1 MSPKTI
7 AMKYIFCLIFEETE
21 KKFDTKNHGFAM
33 DKPPVRGYALHG
45 FMAVT
50 SRNYPLKNLQ
60 MKNKVQGLSVSK

>member
-1 MSPKTI
+1 
-7 AMKYIFCLIFEETE
+7 
-21 KKFDTKNHGFAM
+21 M

-50 SRNYPLKNLQ
+50 SRNYPLKKLQ